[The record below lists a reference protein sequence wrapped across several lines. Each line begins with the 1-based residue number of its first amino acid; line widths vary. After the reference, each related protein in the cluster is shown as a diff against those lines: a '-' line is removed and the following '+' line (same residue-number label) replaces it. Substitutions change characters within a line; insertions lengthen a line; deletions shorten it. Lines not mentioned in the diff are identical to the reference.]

1 MIIATKYAGGFF
13 TDNDCQKIDF
23 TTKSLMTGN

>member
-1 MIIATKYAGGFF
+1 MIMQAKYTGGFF

-23 TTKSLMTGN
+23 TTKLMTGN